1 MLAPWDLFARHSDR
15 PFGYLL
21 DRAGTDMWS
30 FAGSDPGA
38 QLRVYDDGRAY
49 RGDREGWRELDDG
62 PLEAID
68 AFVNEG
74 EANVRAEPFA
84 DDLVLPR
91 TVGYLAY
98 ELGRFT
104 EPVSLGRAD
113 PLGMPLAVLSR
124 YDRFDA
130 WHPRYGTRM
139 CVCFSGAR
147 TDGPILSPPPA
158 SPVDRTAARRAIP
171 GRLGSQIDATTERAY
186 RRGFERIGRAIRD
199 GEIYQANLSR
209 RISMPLP
216 GSAAAAY
223 RRLRAIQPVP
233 NGAFL
238 DLGRWQVLSNSP
250 ECFLRVAGDH
260 ISTWPIKGTRPRGA
274 DRDEDRRLRE
284 ALLRDPKEMAEHI
297 MIVDLERNDLGRVC
311 QVGSVAV
318 PRQAFVQSFRTV
330 HHIVSEVRGRLR
342 DDCGLAELLC
352 ATFPGG
358 SITGAPKI
366 RAMQI
371 IEEVE
376 PSARGVYT
384 GAVGAFNGPRSVDL
398 NIAIRTAV
406 ASDGRLSYATGGGI
420 VADSRLE
427 SEYDETVIKAR
438 AFLDTMASMD
448 DASAT
453 ASVAHPGRMGTQ

>member
-1 MLAPWDLFARHSDR
+1 MLAPWDLFARHTDR
-15 PFGYLL
+15 PFAYLL

-38 QLRVYDDGRAY
+38 QLRVYDDGRACL
-49 RGDREGWRELDDG
+49 GDREGWRELDDG
-62 PLEAID
+62 PLEAIA
-68 AFVNEG
+68 AFVIEG
-74 EANVRAEPFA
+74 EADVRAEPFA

-130 WHPRYGTRM
+130 WHPRYGTRTS
-139 CVCFSGAR
+139 VRFRGAR
-147 TDGPILSPPPA
+147 TRGPILHPPPA
-158 SPVDRTAARRAIP
+158 PVDRTASHGAVP
-171 GRLGSQIDATTERAY
+171 GRPGSNVEAAAELAY

-223 RRLRAIQPVP
+223 RCLRATQPVP

-238 DLGRWQVLSNSP
+238 DLGRWHVLSNSP
-250 ECFLRVAGDH
+250 ECFLRVAGDRV
-260 ISTWPIKGTRPRGA
+260 STWPIKGTRPRGA

-311 QVGSVAV
+311 EVGSVAV

-342 DDCGLAELLC
+342 EDCGPADLLR

-371 IEEVE
+371 IEEIE
-376 PSARGVYT
+376 PTARGVYT

-398 NIAIRTAV
+398 NIAIRTAI
-406 ASDGRLSYATGGGI
+406 ATDGHLSYATGGGI
-420 VADSRLE
+420 VSDSRLE

-438 AFLDTMASMD
+438 AFVDTMAGMD
-448 DASAT
+448 EVSPAAST
-453 ASVAHPGRMGTQ
+453 ARSEQTETR